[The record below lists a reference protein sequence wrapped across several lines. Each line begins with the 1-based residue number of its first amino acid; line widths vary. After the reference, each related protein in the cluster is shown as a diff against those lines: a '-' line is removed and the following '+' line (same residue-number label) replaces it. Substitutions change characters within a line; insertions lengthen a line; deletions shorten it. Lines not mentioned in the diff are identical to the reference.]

1 MTKITAGKLYDEE
14 AIRSIFDCMIQFD
27 KIKLANGLTVI
38 VHTDQSTPFVAVNV
52 CYNVG
57 SKHEDPDKTGF
68 AHLFEH
74 LTFGGSLHVTDFDM
88 AVQRAGGANNA
99 FTSNDLTN
107 YYITLPANNIETA
120 MWLESDRMLG
130 PKFSK
135 KGLDVQKKVVIEEF
149 RQRNLNKP
157 YGDVW
162 HILRD
167 LAYKV
172 HPYRWPTI
180 GLVPE
185 HIESA
190 TLKDVKDFFFHHYAP
205 NNAVLVIS
213 GNITTSEAFKLA
225 EKWFADIPYREIDP
239 YTGKPEPRQESD
251 REITVNRDVP
261 IDTFYVAWHMGARN
275 EKEVY
280 ILDLLS
286 DILSNGSSSRFE
298 VRLVKEQKLFT
309 EADAYLSGENEPGLF
324 IATGKA
330 SHGVDIHLAREKM
343 LEEIMMTVET
353 PITAY
358 ELEKVKNRVEADLLL
373 NEIGYLEKAIQLAS
387 FEIMGDASE
396 INRQGEKYRDITAA
410 DLLATAGKLFR
421 KGNRNTLNYLS
432 LQNPGK

>member
-1 MTKITAGKLYDEE
+1 
-14 AIRSIFDCMIQFD
+14 MIQFD
-27 KIKLANGLTVI
+27 KIILGNGLSVI
-38 VHTDQSTPFVAVNV
+38 VHTDRSTPFVAVNV

-57 SKHEDPDKTGF
+57 SKHEDPNRTGF

-74 LTFGGSLHVTDFDM
+74 LTFGGSVHVPDFDT

-162 HILRD
+162 HLLRD

-185 HIESA
+185 HIASA
-190 TLKDVKDFFFHHYAP
+190 TLEDVKDFFFHHYAP

-213 GNITTSEAFKLA
+213 GNISASDGFKMA
-225 EKWFADIPYREIDP
+225 EKWFGDIPSRVIAP
-239 YTGKPEPRQESD
+239 YPPQPEPLQLTD
-251 REITVNRDVP
+251 RELTVHRDVP
-261 IDTFYVAWHMGARN
+261 IDTFYVAWHMGGRN
-275 EKEVY
+275 DKDFYV
-280 ILDLLS
+280 LDLLS

-298 VRLVKEQKLFT
+298 VKLVKEQKLFT

-324 IATGKA
+324 VATGKA
-330 SHGVDIHLAREKM
+330 SHGIDIHLAREKM
-343 LEEIMMTVET
+343 LEEILMTAET
-353 PITAY
+353 SITAY

-387 FEIMGDASE
+387 FEIMGDAAE
-396 INRQGEKYRDITAA
+396 INLQAERYQNITAA
-410 DLLATAGKLFR
+410 DLLSTANHLFR
-421 KGNRNTLNYLS
+421 NGNRNTLNYLS
-432 LQNPGK
+432 LQNSKQ

>member
-1 MTKITAGKLYDEE
+1 
-14 AIRSIFDCMIQFD
+14 MIQFD
-27 KIKLANGLTVI
+27 KRILGNGLPVI
-38 VHTDQSTPFVAVNV
+38 VHTDRSTPFVAVNV

-57 SKHEDPDKTGF
+57 SKHEDPTRTGF

-74 LTFGGSLHVTDFDM
+74 LTFAGSVHVPDFDT

-120 MWLESDRMLG
+120 LWLESDRMIG

-149 RQRNLNKP
+149 RQRNLNRP

-162 HILRD
+162 HLLRD

-185 HIESA
+185 HIASA
-190 TLKDVKDFFFHHYAP
+190 TLTDVKDFFFHHYAP

-213 GNITTSEAFKLA
+213 GNIDSSKAFSLA
-225 EKWFADIPYREIDP
+225 EKWFGDIP
-239 YTGKPEPRQESD
+239 S
-251 REITVNRDVP
+251 REITHYPSLKEPKQEEDRELTVYRDVP

-275 EKEVY
+275 EKNFYV
-280 ILDLLS
+280 LDLLS

-298 VRLVKEQKLFT
+298 VKLVKEQKLFT

-324 IATGKA
+324 VATGKA
-330 SHGVDIHLAREKM
+330 SPGVDIHLAREKM
-343 LEEIMMTVET
+343 LEEILMTAET
-353 PITAY
+353 TITDY

-396 INRQGEKYRDITAA
+396 INRQGEQYLNITSDDLLETAA
-410 DLLATAGKLFR
+410 NLFR
-421 KGNRNTLNYLS
+421 KGNRNTLNYLA
-432 LQNPGK
+432 LQNSKK

>member
-1 MTKITAGKLYDEE
+1 
-14 AIRSIFDCMIQFD
+14 MIQFD
-27 KIKLANGLTVI
+27 KRILKNGLPVI
-38 VHTDQSTPFVAVNV
+38 VHTDRSTPFVAVNV

-57 SKHEDPDKTGF
+57 SKHEDPNRTGF

-74 LTFGGSLHVTDFDM
+74 LTFAGSVHVPDFDT

-120 MWLESDRMLG
+120 LWLESDRMIG

-149 RQRNLNKP
+149 RQRNLNRP

-162 HILRD
+162 HLLRD

-185 HIESA
+185 HIASA
-190 TLKDVKDFFFHHYAP
+190 TLTEVKDFFFHHYAP

-213 GNITTSEAFKLA
+213 GNIDSSDAFRLA
-225 EKWFADIPYREIDP
+225 EKWFGDIP
-239 YTGKPEPRQESD
+239 S
-251 REITVNRDVP
+251 REITHYPSLKEPKQEEDRELTVYRDVP

-275 EKEVY
+275 EKSFYV
-280 ILDLLS
+280 LDLLS

-298 VRLVKEQKLFT
+298 VKLVKEQKLFT

-324 IATGKA
+324 VATGKA
-330 SHGVDIHLAREKM
+330 SPGIDIHLSREKM
-343 LEEIMMTVET
+343 LEEIMMTAET
-353 PITAY
+353 AITDY

-387 FEIMGDASE
+387 FEIMGDVSE
-396 INRQGEKYRDITAA
+396 INRQGERYLSITSA
-410 DLLATAGKLFR
+410 DLLETAGTLFR
-421 KGNRNTLNYLS
+421 KGNRNTLNYLA
-432 LQNPGK
+432 LQNSKK

>member
-1 MTKITAGKLYDEE
+1 
-14 AIRSIFDCMIQFD
+14 MIQFD
-27 KIKLANGLTVI
+27 KTKLDNGLTVI
-38 VHTDQSTPFVAVNV
+38 VHTDRSTPFVAVNV

-57 SKHEDPDKTGF
+57 SKHENPARTGF

-74 LTFGGSLHVTDFDM
+74 LSFEGSVHVPDFDT
-88 AVQRAGGANNA
+88 AVQRASGANNA

-120 MWLESDRMLG
+120 LWLESDRMMG

-162 HILRD
+162 HLLRD

-172 HPYRWPTI
+172 HPYKWPTI

-185 HIESA
+185 HIEEASL
-190 TLKDVKDFFFHHYAP
+190 TEVKDFFYHHYAP

-213 GNITTSEAFKLA
+213 GNISSSEALSLA
-225 EKWFADIPYREIDP
+225 EKWFGDIPRREIAP
-239 YTGKPEPRQESD
+239 YTGQPEPEQEND
-251 REITVNRDVP
+251 REITVYKDVP
-261 IDTFYVAWHMGARN
+261 IDTFYVGWHMGGRN
-275 EKEVY
+275 GKDFY
-280 ILDLLS
+280 MLDLLS

-298 VRLVKEQKLFT
+298 VHLVKEQKLFT

-324 IATGKA
+324 VATGKA
-330 SHGVDIHLAREKM
+330 AHGIDIHLAREKM
-343 LEEIMMTVET
+343 LEEIMMTAET
-353 PITAY
+353 TITAY

-387 FEIMGDASE
+387 FEIMGDAAE
-396 INRQGEKYRDITAA
+396 INQQGNKYRDITAA
-410 DLLATAGKLFR
+410 DLLDSARHLFR
-421 KGNRNTLNYLS
+421 KGNKNTLNYLS
-432 LQNPGK
+432 IQNQKK

>member
-1 MTKITAGKLYDEE
+1 
-14 AIRSIFDCMIQFD
+14 MIQFD
-27 KIKLANGLTVI
+27 KTILKNGLVVI
-38 VHTDQSTPFVAVNV
+38 VHTDRSTPFVAVNI

-57 SKHEDPDKTGF
+57 SKHEDPSRTGF

-74 LTFGGSLHVTDFDM
+74 LTFGGSQHVDDFDT
-88 AVQRAGGANNA
+88 AVQMAGGANNA

-135 KGLDVQKKVVIEEF
+135 KGLAVQKKVVIEEF

-162 HILRD
+162 HLMRD

-185 HIESA
+185 HIASA
-190 TLKDVKDFFFHHYAP
+190 TLEDVKNFFFHHYAP

-213 GNITTSEAFKLA
+213 GNIGSSDAYKLA
-225 EKWFADIPYREIDP
+225 KKWFSDIPSREIAP
-239 YTGKPEPRQESD
+239 YPFQTEPPQTTD
-251 REITVNRDVP
+251 RELTVYRDVP
-261 IDTFYVAWHMGARN
+261 IDTFYVAWHMGGRN
-275 EKEVY
+275 EKDFYE
-280 ILDLLS
+280 LDLLS

-298 VRLVKEQKLFT
+298 VKLVKEQKLFT

-324 IATGKA
+324 VATGKA
-330 SHGVDIHLAREKM
+330 SPGIDIHLAREKM
-343 LEEIMMTVET
+343 LEEILMTAET
-353 PITAY
+353 CITDY

-387 FEIMGDASE
+387 FEIMGDAAE
-396 INRQGEKYRDITAA
+396 INNQGKRYLEITAA
-410 DLLATAGKLFR
+410 DLLKTAGELFR

-432 LQNPGK
+432 LQNSRK

>member
-1 MTKITAGKLYDEE
+1 
-14 AIRSIFDCMIQFD
+14 MIQFD
-27 KIKLANGLTVI
+27 KIKLRNGLTVI
-38 VHTDQSTPFVAVNV
+38 VHNDHSTPFVAVNV

-57 SKHEDPDKTGF
+57 SKHENPKQTGF

-74 LTFGGSLHVTDFDM
+74 LTFEGSVHVPDFDM
-88 AVQRAGGANNA
+88 AVQRAGGSNNA

-107 YYITLPANNIETA
+107 YYITLPSNNIETA
-120 MWLESDRMLG
+120 LWLESDRMLG

-135 KGLDVQKKVVIEEF
+135 KKLDIQKKVVIEEF

-180 GLVPE
+180 GLTPE

-190 TLKDVKDFFFHHYAP
+190 TLEDVKDFFFHHYAP

-213 GNITTSEAFKLA
+213 GNITSPEAFKLA
-225 EKWFADIPYREIDP
+225 EKWFADIPFREIAP
-239 YTGKPEPRQESD
+239 YSAQPEPPQETD
-251 REITVNRDVP
+251 RELTVSRDVP

-275 EKEVY
+275 DKDFY

-298 VRLVKEQKLFT
+298 VKLVKEQKLFT
-309 EADAYLSGENEPGLF
+309 EADAYLSGENESGLF

-330 SHGVDIHLAREKM
+330 SHGIDIHLAREKM

-373 NEIGYLEKAIQLAS
+373 NEIGYLEKAIQLAA

-396 INRQGEKYRDITAA
+396 INCQAEKYRDITAD
-410 DLLATAGKLFR
+410 DLLTTAGLLFR
-421 KGNRNTLNYLS
+421 KGNCNTLNYLS
-432 LQNPGK
+432 LQNPNK

>member
-1 MTKITAGKLYDEE
+1 
-14 AIRSIFDCMIQFD
+14 MIQFD
-27 KIKLANGLTVI
+27 KTILKNGLRVI
-38 VHTDQSTPFVAVNV
+38 VHTDRSTPFVAVNV

-57 SKHEDPDKTGF
+57 SKHEDPIRTGF

-74 LTFGGSLHVTDFDM
+74 LTFGGSKHVTDFDT
-88 AVQRAGGANNA
+88 AVQMAGGANNA

-130 PKFSK
+130 PKFTK
-135 KGLDVQKKVVIEEF
+135 KGLAVQKKVVIEEF

-162 HILRD
+162 HLMRD

-185 HIESA
+185 HIASA
-190 TLKDVKDFFFHHYAP
+190 TLEDVKDFFFHHYAP

-213 GNITTSEAFKLA
+213 GNIGSSDAFMLA
-225 EKWFADIPYREIDP
+225 AKWFSDIPSREIAP
-239 YTGKPEPRQESD
+239 YPIQTEPPQTTD
-251 REITVNRDVP
+251 RELTVYRDVP
-261 IDTFYVAWHMGARN
+261 IDTFYVAWHMGGRN
-275 EKEVY
+275 EKDFYE
-280 ILDLLS
+280 LDLLS

-298 VRLVKEQKLFT
+298 VKLVKEQKLFT

-330 SHGVDIHLAREKM
+330 SPGINIHLAREKM
-343 LEEIMMTVET
+343 LEEILMTAET
-353 PITAY
+353 SITDY

-387 FEIMGDASE
+387 FEILGDAAE
-396 INRQGEKYRDITAA
+396 INNQGNRYVEITPA
-410 DLLATAGKLFR
+410 DLLKTASELFR

-432 LQNPGK
+432 LQNSKK

>member
-1 MTKITAGKLYDEE
+1 
-14 AIRSIFDCMIQFD
+14 MIQFD
-27 KIKLANGLTVI
+27 KKIFQNGLSVI
-38 VHTDQSTPFVAVNV
+38 VHTDRSTPFVAVNA

-57 SKHEDPDKTGF
+57 SKHEDPNRTGF

-74 LTFGGSLHVTDFDM
+74 LTFGGSIHVPDFDT

-120 MWLESDRMLG
+120 LWLESDRMLG

-135 KGLDVQKKVVIEEF
+135 KGLEVQKKVVIEEF

-162 HILRD
+162 HLLRD

-185 HIESA
+185 HIASA
-190 TLKDVKDFFFHHYAP
+190 TLENVKDFFFHHYAP
-205 NNAVLVIS
+205 NNATLVIS
-213 GNITTSEAFKLA
+213 GNISANEAFQLA
-225 EKWFADIPYREIDP
+225 EKWFGHIPSREIAAYAP
-239 YTGKPEPRQESD
+239 QPEPSQETD
-251 REITVNRDVP
+251 RELTVYRDVP
-261 IDTFYVAWHMGARN
+261 IDTFYVAWHMGGRN
-275 EKEVY
+275 EKNFY

-298 VRLVKEQKLFT
+298 VKLVKEQKLFT

-324 IATGKA
+324 VATGKA
-330 SHGVDIHLAREKM
+330 SPGIDIHLAREKM
-343 LEEIMMTVET
+343 LEEIMMTVESAIT
-353 PITAY
+353 PY

-387 FEIMGDASE
+387 FEIMGDASD
-396 INRQGEKYRDITAA
+396 INRQAEHYRSITAE
-410 DLLATAGKLFR
+410 DLLKTAGQLFR

-432 LQNPGK
+432 LQNQKK

>member
-1 MTKITAGKLYDEE
+1 
-14 AIRSIFDCMIQFD
+14 MIQFE
-27 KIKLANGLTVI
+27 KIILKNGLSVI
-38 VHTDQSTPFVAVNV
+38 VHTDRSTPFVAVNV

-57 SKHEDPDKTGF
+57 SKHENPERTGF

-74 LTFGGSLHVTDFDM
+74 LTFAGSVHVPDFDTE
-88 AVQRAGGANNA
+88 VQRAGGANNA

-120 MWLESDRMLG
+120 LWLESDRMLG

-135 KGLDVQKKVVIEEF
+135 RGLEVQKKVVIEEF

-162 HILRD
+162 HLLRD

-185 HIESA
+185 HIASA
-190 TLKDVKDFFFHHYAP
+190 TLGEVKDFFFHHYAP

-213 GNITTSEAFKLA
+213 GNISSVEAFRLT
-225 EKWFADIPYREIDP
+225 EKWFGDIPTQEIEPYRGQ
-239 YTGKPEPRQESD
+239 TEPKQLAD
-251 REITVNRDVP
+251 RELTVCRDVP
-261 IDTFYVAWHMGARN
+261 IDTFYVAWHMGGRSERN
-275 EKEVY
+275 FYV
-280 ILDLLS
+280 LDLLS

-298 VRLVKEQKLFT
+298 VKLVKEQKLFT

-324 IATGKA
+324 VATGKA
-330 SHGVDIHLAREKM
+330 SPGIDIHLAREKM
-343 LEEIMMTVET
+343 LEEILMTT
-353 PITAY
+353 KTTISDY

-396 INRQGEKYRDITAA
+396 INKQGEQYRDITAS
-410 DLLATAGKLFR
+410 DLLDAASQLFR
-421 KGNRNTLNYLS
+421 EGNRNTLNYLS
-432 LQNPGK
+432 LQNSQK

>member
-1 MTKITAGKLYDEE
+1 
-14 AIRSIFDCMIQFD
+14 MIQFN
-27 KIKLANGLTVI
+27 KIILNNGLTVI
-38 VHTDQSTPFVAVNV
+38 VHTDRSTPFVAVNV

-57 SKHEDPDKTGF
+57 SKHEDPARTGF

-74 LTFGGSLHVTDFDM
+74 LTFGGSANVPDFDM

-120 MWLESDRMLG
+120 LWLESDRMLG

-190 TLKDVKDFFFHHYAP
+190 TLENVKDFFFHHYAP

-213 GNITTSEAFKLA
+213 GNIESSEAFKLA
-225 EKWFADIPYREIDP
+225 EKWFADIPYREIAP
-239 YTGKPEPRQESD
+239 YTAFPEPTQVTD
-251 REITVNRDVP
+251 REITVSRDVP

-275 EKEVY
+275 EKDFYV
-280 ILDLLS
+280 LDLLS

-298 VRLVKEQKLFT
+298 VKLVKEQKLFT

-387 FEIMGDASE
+387 FAIMGDVAE
-396 INRQGEKYRDITAA
+396 INLQGEKYRDITAD
-410 DLLATAGKLFR
+410 DLLATAGQLFR

-432 LQNPGK
+432 LQNPVK

>member
-1 MTKITAGKLYDEE
+1 
-14 AIRSIFDCMIQFD
+14 MIQFD
-27 KIKLANGLTVI
+27 KRILGNGLPVI
-38 VHTDQSTPFVAVNV
+38 VHTDRSTPFVAVNV

-57 SKHEDPDKTGF
+57 SKHEDPTRTGF

-74 LTFGGSLHVTDFDM
+74 LTFAGSVHVPDFDT

-107 YYITLPANNIETA
+107 YYITLPTNNIETA
-120 MWLESDRMLG
+120 LWLESDRMIG

-149 RQRNLNKP
+149 RQRNLNRP
-157 YGDVW
+157 DGDVW
-162 HILRD
+162 HLLRD

-185 HIESA
+185 HIASA
-190 TLKDVKDFFFHHYAP
+190 TLTDVKDFFFHHYAP

-213 GNITTSEAFKLA
+213 GNIDSSKAFSLA
-225 EKWFADIPYREIDP
+225 EKWFGDIP
-239 YTGKPEPRQESD
+239 S
-251 REITVNRDVP
+251 REITHYPSLKEPKQEEDRELTVYRDVP

-275 EKEVY
+275 EKNFYV
-280 ILDLLS
+280 LDLLS

-298 VRLVKEQKLFT
+298 VKLVKEQKLFT

-324 IATGKA
+324 VATGKA
-330 SHGVDIHLAREKM
+330 SPGVDIHLAREKM
-343 LEEIMMTVET
+343 LEEILMTAET
-353 PITAY
+353 TITDY

-396 INRQGEKYRDITAA
+396 INRQGEQYLNITSDDLLETAA
-410 DLLATAGKLFR
+410 NLFR
-421 KGNRNTLNYLS
+421 KGNRNTLNYLA
-432 LQNPGK
+432 LQNSKK

>member
-1 MTKITAGKLYDEE
+1 LAKITAP
-14 AIRSIFDCMIQFD
+14 IRKQIGLFDQIPPFMIQFD
-27 KIKLANGLTVI
+27 KIKLENGLTVI
-38 VHTDQSTPFVAVNV
+38 VHTDRSTPFVAVNV

-57 SKHEDPDKTGF
+57 SKHENPNQTGF

-74 LTFGGSLHVTDFDM
+74 LTFGGSVHVQDFDT
-88 AVQRAGGANNA
+88 AVQIAGGANNA

-162 HILRD
+162 HLLRD

-190 TLKDVKDFFFHHYAP
+190 TLTDVKEFFFHHYAP

-213 GNITTSEAFKLA
+213 GNIAATEAFQLA
-225 EKWFADIPYREIDP
+225 EKWFKGIPSREIAP
-239 YTGKPEPRQESD
+239 YPAVREPLQVTD
-251 REITVNRDVP
+251 RELTVYRDVP
-261 IDTFYVAWHMGARN
+261 IDTFYVAWHMGGRS
-275 EKEVY
+275 EKNFY
-280 ILDLLS
+280 TLDLLS

-298 VRLVKEQKLFT
+298 VKLVKEQKLFT

-324 IATGKA
+324 VATGKA
-330 SHGVDIHLAREKM
+330 SPGVDIHLAREKM
-343 LEEIMMTVET
+343 LEEIMMTAET
-353 PITAY
+353 SITDY

-387 FEIMGDASE
+387 FEIMGDAAE
-396 INRQGEKYRDITAA
+396 INRQGEKYQEIGVS
-410 DLLATAGKLFR
+410 DLLETAKQLFR
-421 KGNRNTLNYLS
+421 SGNRNTLNYLS
-432 LQNPGK
+432 LQNTKK

>member
-1 MTKITAGKLYDEE
+1 
-14 AIRSIFDCMIQFD
+14 MIQFD
-27 KIKLANGLTVI
+27 KRILGNGLPVI
-38 VHTDQSTPFVAVNV
+38 VHTDRSTPFVAVNV

-57 SKHEDPDKTGF
+57 SKHEDPTRTGF

-74 LTFGGSLHVTDFDM
+74 LTFAGSVHVPDFDT

-107 YYITLPANNIETA
+107 YYITLPTNNIETA
-120 MWLESDRMLG
+120 LWLESDRMIG

-149 RQRNLNKP
+149 RQRNLNRP

-162 HILRD
+162 HLLRD

-185 HIESA
+185 HIASA
-190 TLKDVKDFFFHHYAP
+190 TLTDVKDFFFHHYAP

-213 GNITTSEAFKLA
+213 GNIDSSKAFSLA
-225 EKWFADIPYREIDP
+225 EKWFGDIP
-239 YTGKPEPRQESD
+239 S
-251 REITVNRDVP
+251 REITHYPSLKEPKQEEDRELTVYRDVP

-275 EKEVY
+275 EKNFYV
-280 ILDLLS
+280 LDLLS

-298 VRLVKEQKLFT
+298 VKLVKEQKLFT

-324 IATGKA
+324 VATGKA
-330 SHGVDIHLAREKM
+330 SPGVDIHLAREKM
-343 LEEIMMTVET
+343 LEEILMTAET
-353 PITAY
+353 TITDY

-396 INRQGEKYRDITAA
+396 INRQGEQYLNITSDDLLETAA
-410 DLLATAGKLFR
+410 NLFR
-421 KGNRNTLNYLS
+421 KGNRNTLNYLA
-432 LQNPGK
+432 LQNSKK

>member
-1 MTKITAGKLYDEE
+1 
-14 AIRSIFDCMIQFD
+14 MIQFE
-27 KIKLANGLTVI
+27 KITLENGLSVI
-38 VHTDQSTPFVAVNV
+38 VHTDRSTPFVAVNV
-52 CYNVG
+52 GYHVG
-57 SKHEDPDKTGF
+57 SKHEDPNRTGF

-74 LTFGGSLHVTDFDM
+74 LTFAGSAQVADFDT

-120 MWLESDRMLG
+120 LWLESDRMIG

-135 KGLDVQKKVVIEEF
+135 KGLDIQKKVVIEEF
-149 RQRNLNKP
+149 RQRNLNRP

-162 HILRD
+162 HLLRD

-185 HIESA
+185 HIASA
-190 TLKDVKDFFFHHYAP
+190 TLEEVKDFFFHHYAP

-213 GNITTSEAFKLA
+213 GNILPTEAFKLA
-225 EKWFADIPYREIDP
+225 AKWFGDIPSRQIAP
-239 YTGKPEPRQESD
+239 YPLQPEPLQLTD
-251 REITVNRDVP
+251 RELTVFREVP
-261 IDTFYVAWHMGARN
+261 IDTFYVAWHMGSRK
-275 EKEVY
+275 EKNFYV
-280 ILDLLS
+280 LDLLS

-298 VRLVKEQKLFT
+298 VKLVKEQKLFT

-324 IATGKA
+324 VATGKA
-330 SHGVDIHLAREKM
+330 SPGVNIDLAREKM
-343 LEEIMMTVET
+343 LEEILATAET
-353 PITAY
+353 PISAY
-358 ELEKVKNRVEADLLL
+358 ELEKVKNRVESDLLL

-396 INRQGEKYRDITAA
+396 INRQAELYTNITAE
-410 DLLATAGKLFR
+410 DLQVTARELFR

-432 LQNPGK
+432 QPNSKR

>member
-1 MTKITAGKLYDEE
+1 
-14 AIRSIFDCMIQFD
+14 MIQFD
-27 KIKLANGLTVI
+27 KIILGNGLSVI
-38 VHTDQSTPFVAVNV
+38 VHTDHSTPFVAVNV

-57 SKHEDPDKTGF
+57 SKHEDPSRTGF

-74 LTFGGSLHVTDFDM
+74 LTFGGSIHVPDFDT

-162 HILRD
+162 HLLRD

-185 HIESA
+185 HIASA
-190 TLKDVKDFFFHHYAP
+190 TLEDVKDFFFHHYAP

-213 GNITTSEAFKLA
+213 GNISSSEAFKMA
-225 EKWFADIPYREIDP
+225 EKWFGDIPSRVIAP
-239 YTGKPEPRQESD
+239 YPPQPEPLQLTD
-251 REITVNRDVP
+251 RELTVHRDVP
-261 IDTFYVAWHMGARN
+261 IDTFYVAWHMGGRN
-275 EKEVY
+275 DKDFYV
-280 ILDLLS
+280 LDLLS

-298 VRLVKEQKLFT
+298 VKLVKEQKLFT

-324 IATGKA
+324 VATGKA
-330 SHGVDIHLAREKM
+330 SDGIDIHLAREKM
-343 LEEIMMTVET
+343 LEEILMTAET
-353 PITAY
+353 SITAY

-387 FEIMGDASE
+387 FEIMGDAAE
-396 INRQGEKYRDITAA
+396 INRQAERYQNITAE
-410 DLLATAGKLFR
+410 DLLTTANHLFR

-432 LQNPGK
+432 LQNSKQ

>member
-1 MTKITAGKLYDEE
+1 
-14 AIRSIFDCMIQFD
+14 MIQFD
-27 KIKLANGLTVI
+27 KTILNNGLSVI
-38 VHTDQSTPFVAVNV
+38 VHTDRSTPFVAVNV

-57 SKHEDPDKTGF
+57 SKHEDPNRTGF

-74 LTFGGSLHVTDFDM
+74 LTFGGSVHVPDFDT

-162 HILRD
+162 HLLRD

-185 HIESA
+185 HIASA
-190 TLKDVKDFFFHHYAP
+190 TLEDVKDFFFHHYAP

-213 GNITTSEAFKLA
+213 GNVSSPEAFKLA
-225 EKWFADIPYREIDP
+225 EKWFGDIPCREIAP
-239 YTGKPEPRQESD
+239 YPDQIEPLQLTD
-251 REITVNRDVP
+251 REMTVHRDVP
-261 IDTFYVAWHMGARN
+261 IDTFYVAWHMGGRN
-275 EKEVY
+275 DKDFYV
-280 ILDLLS
+280 LDLLS

-298 VRLVKEQKLFT
+298 VKLVKEQKLFT

-324 IATGKA
+324 VATGKA

-343 LEEIMMTVET
+343 LEEILMTAET
-353 PITAY
+353 TITAY

-387 FEIMGDASE
+387 FEIMGDAAE
-396 INRQGEKYRDITAA
+396 INRQAERYQNITGE
-410 DLLATAGKLFR
+410 DLLSTAGHLFR

-432 LQNPGK
+432 LQNSKQ